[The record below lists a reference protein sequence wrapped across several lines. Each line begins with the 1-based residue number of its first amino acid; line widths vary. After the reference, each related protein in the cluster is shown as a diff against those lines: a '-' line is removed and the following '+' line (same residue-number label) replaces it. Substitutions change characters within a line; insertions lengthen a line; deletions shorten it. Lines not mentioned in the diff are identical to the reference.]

1 MMNLYMDTRIRSK
14 RKDIKKMNEIDED
27 DTSYLAQMVA
37 GAKGEKSLEKL
48 LESQKPWDQLTF
60 REKLLFFDMWF
71 VFCIIGNFIQIWA
84 SILSATVDFDVETY
98 KTKSLLDVL
107 VGFSCWFAWLNLLR
121 YLEYNKDIHLLTN
134 VMRNSGPQI
143 LRFMIGFLPIFFG
156 YVFLGVCLFWRYT
169 KFENVNEAIITLF
182 SLVMGDLVFTTFTDV
197 IGVGIIGEIYLF
209 SFVVLFIVCVHNI
222 FVSIICSKAQ
232 EKKKPLPQKPA
243 AQIPAASL
251 QTFQQMPPG
260 PVYCDCCKKLIQKQK
275 ELNPPENENEGDKTN
290 REKQSDSM
298 VDTESNRMS
307 GNDKLNISRTASK
320 KVTGTAWENI
330 AKSQIKKLMKSEDKA
345 QGMFLN
351 KYEKLED
358 VKKKMFDQ
366 MMLHRKE
373 INYLLDDMRK
383 DAIEDVELYE
393 LKLGQKIALK
403 KKYKQQMEY
412 LKSKIKSL
420 LDPLKL

>member
-1 MMNLYMDTRIRSK
+1 M
-14 RKDIKKMNEIDED
+14 
-27 DTSYLAQMVA
+27 
-37 GAKGEKSLEKL
+37 
-48 LESQKPWDQLTF
+48 
-60 REKLLFFDMWF
+60 
-71 VFCIIGNFIQIWA
+71 
-84 SILSATVDFDVETY
+84 
-98 KTKSLLDVL
+98 
-107 VGFSCWFAWLNLLR
+107 
-121 YLEYNKDIHLLTN
+121 
-134 VMRNSGPQI
+134 
-143 LRFMIGFLPIFFG
+143 
-156 YVFLGVCLFWRYT
+156 
-169 KFENVNEAIITLF
+169 
-182 SLVMGDLVFTTFTDV
+182 
-197 IGVGIIGEIYLF
+197 
-209 SFVVLFIVCVHNI
+209 
-222 FVSIICSKAQ
+222 
-232 EKKKPLPQKPA
+232 
-243 AQIPAASL
+243 
-251 QTFQQMPPG
+251 
-260 PVYCDCCKKLIQKQK
+260 IQKQK